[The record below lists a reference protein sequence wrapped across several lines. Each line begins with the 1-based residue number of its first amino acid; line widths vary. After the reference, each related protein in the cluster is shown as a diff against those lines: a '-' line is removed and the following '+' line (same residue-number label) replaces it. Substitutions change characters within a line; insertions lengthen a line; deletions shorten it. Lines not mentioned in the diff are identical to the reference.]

1 MPDRDP
7 HPYLLRFRARE
18 TEMTLTPVLARLRAS
33 TASSKLVPWLGRR
46 QRRSPGRRSP
56 LVRRQR
62 QRVRA
67 PPESLFA
74 ARLHSEATTG
84 IEPV

>member
-33 TASSKLVPWLGRR
+33 TASSK
-46 QRRSPGRRSP
+46 
-56 LVRRQR
+56 
-62 QRVRA
+62 
-67 PPESLFA
+67 
-74 ARLHSEATTG
+74 
-84 IEPV
+84 